1 MIYESAQDRYQDYEK
16 NKKEISPFRMGEIAP
31 YVDENLNY
39 LVIFA
44 GEDISKYRID
54 FKHINVCQPISLGM
68 VTTSFWRELAG
79 PMLFWGRLVICKW
92 SYTTLYSM
100 LNRHQS

>member
-44 GEDISKYRID
+44 G
-54 FKHINVCQPISLGM
+54 VL
-68 VTTSFWRELAG
+68 L
-79 PMLFWGRLVICKW
+79 
-92 SYTTLYSM
+92 
-100 LNRHQS
+100 

>member
-44 GEDISKYRID
+44 GEDRASYKQYKCLSTYKPRYGD
-54 FKHINVCQPISLGM
+54 HIL
-68 VTTSFWRELAG
+68 WRELVG